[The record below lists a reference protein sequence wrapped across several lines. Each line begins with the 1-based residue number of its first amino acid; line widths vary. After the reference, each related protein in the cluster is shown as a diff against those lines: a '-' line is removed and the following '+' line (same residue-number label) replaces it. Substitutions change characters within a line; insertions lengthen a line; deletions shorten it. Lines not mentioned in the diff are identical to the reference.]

1 HTAFEA
7 PERDRLGLR
16 GLLPPGYQTME
27 EQMQQFM
34 RQYEAIERKPRSSDD
49 PVDLQKWRILN
60 RLHDRNETLYYRIL
74 MDNIEEMSRIVYT
87 PTVGMVCQRYASL
100 FRRPRG
106 MYFSA
111 NDQGE
116 MASMVHNWPSDH
128 VDIIVITDGSR
139 VLGVGDC
146 GVQAVSAP
154 VGKLDMYVAAAGI
167 NPNQVLP
174 VVFDVG
180 TNNSELMKDPLYLGL
195 RHPRIDGEDYLE
207 LIDEFME
214 AVTAR
219 WPNVIVQFE
228 DMERKWAHVLMD
240 RYRHQY
246 RTFNDDIQGTGGLAV
261 AAVTN
266 VLRAQ
271 ELPPSE
277 LANCKMVVTGAGSA
291 VQGML
296 IALQKAMVAHLGESK
311 HSYVQAARNFW
322 IVDNKGLMTEAR
334 GAVPNLLR
342 PFLRPAAEGG
352 GGGRGGCRRGRW
364 SGLMTEARGAVS
376 NQLRPF
382 LRPAAEAREE
392 GGLQEGA
399 HLAAVIKAV
408 QPHVLFGLSGKH
420 HLFDKDVLRAVKN
433 SGVPR
438 PAILPLSCPANHSE
452 CTAQQAFE
460 AVGPNALFLSGVSY
474 PSVRFPDGKIGH
486 STQGNHIFLFPGIA
500 AGALLSGPRLVS
512 EGMIH
517 AAANEVAHY
526 ISDDDVKKGIL
537 FPSLSSIRDITSHVA
552 VAVARKAAEEGLAE
566 GIPSLHADQLLTL
579 SKEGLRKQVEKRTWV
594 PAYSPL
600 IYGADLAR

>member
-1 HTAFEA
+1 
-7 PERDRLGLR
+7 
-16 GLLPPGYQTME
+16 ME

-167 NPNQVLP
+167 NPNRVLP

-296 IALQKAMVAHLGESK
+296 TALQKAMVAHLGESK
-311 HSYVQAARNFW
+311 HSYLQAARNFW
-322 IVDNKGLMTEAR
+322 IVDNKVRGSEMRWNAGLMTEAR
-334 GAVPNLLR
+334 GAVPNQLR
-342 PFLRPAAEGG
+342 PFLRPAAEAWEEGG
-352 GGGRGGCRRGRW
+352 LQEGAHLAAVIKAVQPHVLFGL
-364 SGLMTEARGAVS
+364 SGKHHLGAVP

-382 LRPAAEAREE
+382 LRPEAEAREE

-438 PAILPLSCPANHSE
+438 PAILPLSCPANHSVLFGLSGKHHLFDKGVLRPAIRPLSCPASHSE

-474 PSVRFPDGKIGH
+474 PSVRFP
-486 STQGNHIFLFPGIA
+486 SIA
-500 AGALLSGPRLVS
+500 TDL
-512 EGMIH
+512 
-517 AAANEVAHY
+517 AN
-526 ISDDDVKKGIL
+526 
-537 FPSLSSIRDITSHVA
+537 PP
-552 VAVARKAAEEGLAE
+552 LAFM
-566 GIPSLHADQLLTL
+566 S
-579 SKEGLRKQVEKRTWV
+579 
-594 PAYSPL
+594 SPL
-600 IYGADLAR
+600 HTHLLRTCDPQTSPS